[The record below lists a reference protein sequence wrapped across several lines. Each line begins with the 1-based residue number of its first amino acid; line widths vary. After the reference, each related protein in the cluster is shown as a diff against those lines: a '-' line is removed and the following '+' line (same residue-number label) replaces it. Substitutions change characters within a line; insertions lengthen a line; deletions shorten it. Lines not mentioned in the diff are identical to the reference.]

1 MHILVDENIPY
12 GVEVFTTLGTVQ
24 TFHGRHLS
32 AADLATTDALIV
44 RSITPVNE
52 KLLAG
57 TPVSFV
63 GTATIGTDH
72 VDLAYLQQRGIGFA
86 SAPGCNATSAAEYV
100 ISALTVLAQQQD
112 IDITKKTVGIIG
124 CGNVGSRVKAK
135 LHALQVPCLIY
146 DPPLQEYEN
155 SHEFVDL
162 ATVQQADILTLHVP
176 LTNTGRYPTNQM
188 VDRTFLKQLRD
199 DVILLNTSRGQVI
212 DEIALSYRLLAKPQ
226 TKIVLDVWR
235 NEPHIQ
241 PLLLQQVALATPHIA
256 GYSLDGKVRGT
267 EMIYQAICDHFQF
280 TPKWQVRDH
289 LPMTTVTLRFS
300 NQFTA
305 QHALTTAIL
314 TSYDVRQDD
323 AKLRLIYQN
332 PQPAVYFDNLRK
344 HYPIRREFHSVMI
357 QLPQSQHELAQ
368 QFTALGFQ
376 TTLESL
382 PTAPDFSMIT
392 H

>member
-24 TFHGRHLS
+24 SFHGRHLS
-32 AADLATTDALIV
+32 TTDLATTDVLIV
-44 RSITPVNE
+44 RSITPVNQ

-72 VDLAYLQQRGIGFA
+72 VDLAYLQQRDIGFA

-112 IDITKKTVGIIG
+112 FDIRKKTVGIIG

-135 LHALQVPCLIY
+135 LQALQIPYLIY
-146 DPPLQEYEN
+146 DPPLQESSN
-155 SHEFVDL
+155 SNEFVDL

-176 LTNTGRYPTNQM
+176 LTTTGRYPTDTM
-188 VDRTFLKQLRD
+188 VNAEFLRQLQD
-199 DVILLNTSRGQVI
+199 DVILINTARGQVL

-226 TKIVLDVWR
+226 TKVVLDVWR

-241 PLLLQQVALATPHIA
+241 PLLLQQTALATPHIA
-256 GYSLDGKVRGT
+256 GYSFDGKVRGT
-267 EMIYQAICDHFQF
+267 AMIYQAICDHFQL
-280 TPKWQVRDH
+280 TPRWQAQDY
-289 LPMTTVTLRFS
+289 LPMSPVTLRFS
-300 NQFTA
+300 SDLAARQ
-305 QHALTTAIL
+305 ALTTAIL

-323 AKLRLIYQN
+323 AKLRLICQSD
-332 PQPAVYFDNLRK
+332 QPAVYFDNLRK
-344 HYPIRREFHSVMI
+344 HYPTRREFSCVTI
-357 QLPQSQHELAQ
+357 QLPQSQQELAQ
-368 QFTALGFQ
+368 QFTALGFH
-376 TTLESL
+376 TVLD
-382 PTAPDFSMIT
+382 APNS
-392 H
+392 